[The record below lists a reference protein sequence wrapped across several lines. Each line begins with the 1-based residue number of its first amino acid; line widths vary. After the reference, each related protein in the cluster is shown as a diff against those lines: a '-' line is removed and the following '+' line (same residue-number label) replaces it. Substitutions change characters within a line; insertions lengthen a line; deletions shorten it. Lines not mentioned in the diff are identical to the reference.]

1 MLGFA
6 PIADLPLASLSE
18 PVSAADY
25 TDAEWIRVPEEVR
38 SMGVSVEPR
47 EMVLEE
53 ELDMSVKPAYK
64 TETTQARLRKP

>member
-1 MLGFA
+1 
-6 PIADLPLASLSE
+6 
-18 PVSAADY
+18 VSAADY